1 MVYLDESG
9 RVIDDPAFTPPPD
22 AILYRTRRGTFVFP
36 VPSTILTLTAEHP
49 EDPADPP
56 ANARQM
62 AGK

>member
-1 MVYLDESG
+1 MIFLDESG

-49 EDPADPP
+49 DDPADPAADP
-56 ANARQM
+56 AADP
-62 AGK
+62 GK